1 MTQHTYT
8 LQNRIKKS
16 RTMRDFLCYNNM
28 YQNILMGDKHMK
40 IAIIGVGTVG
50 SAVATAVKNTGFVH
64 EMVLFDRDGV
74 RARAAAED
82 LGHAASFGF
91 DVKITAVS
99 SYRGIRGSDIVII
112 AAGANQKTGE
122 TRMDLLNK
130 NAMVIAD
137 IIPRVMANVD
147 AKNVKIIVLTNP
159 LDVMVMLAH
168 KLSKLPAGRVIGT
181 GTMLDSA
188 RLRTILARY
197 FDISTQSINAY
208 VLGEHGD
215 SSIVNWTSATVGALT
230 LDEFCKQTKV
240 SLPATTRKT
249 IEHRVHNAAYEII
262 RGRGA
267 TWDGIGAAAADLL
280 RCIIN
285 DEHRIL
291 TVSSVSGTGTE
302 MLAMSLPRIVGK
314 NGVVTTL
321 RPKMSAT
328 ESAGLRRSGKI
339 IRNGYDEIA

>member
-1 MTQHTYT
+1 
-8 LQNRIKKS
+8 
-16 RTMRDFLCYNNM
+16 
-28 YQNILMGDKHMK
+28 MK

-64 EMVLFDRDGV
+64 EIVLYDRDAV
-74 RARAAAED
+74 RATAAADD

-99 SYRGIRGSDIVII
+99 NYRGIRGSDIVII
-112 AAGANQKTGE
+112 AAGANQKPGE

-130 NAMVIAD
+130 NAAVISD
-137 IIPRVMANVD
+137 IIPRVMSNVD
-147 AKNVKIIVLTNP
+147 AKHVKIIILTNP
-159 LDVMVMLAH
+159 LDVMVMLAQ
-168 KLSKLPAGRVIGT
+168 KLSRLPATRVIGT

-188 RLRTILARY
+188 RLRTILSRQLGV
-197 FDISTQSINAY
+197 STQSINAY

-215 SSIVNWTSATVGALT
+215 SSVVNWSSVTIGAIG
-230 LDEFCKQTKV
+230 LDDFCRQTKI
-240 SLPATTRKT
+240 SLPMTTRNT
-249 IEHRVHNAAYEII
+249 IAHRVHNAAYEII

-291 TVSSVSGTGTE
+291 TVSTVSGTGTD
-302 MLAMSLPRIVGK
+302 MVAMSLPRIVGA
-314 NGVVTTL
+314 NGITATL
-321 RPKMSAT
+321 RPKMSAA
-328 ESAGLRRSGKI
+328 ESAALRRSGKI
-339 IRNGYDEIA
+339 IRKNYDAI

>member
-1 MTQHTYT
+1 
-8 LQNRIKKS
+8 
-16 RTMRDFLCYNNM
+16 
-28 YQNILMGDKHMK
+28 MK

-91 DVKITAVS
+91 DVKISAVNN
-99 SYRGIRGSDIVII
+99 YRGIRGSDIVII
-112 AAGANQKTGE
+112 AAGANQKPGE

-130 NAMVIAD
+130 NACVIKD
-137 IIPRVMANVD
+137 IIPHVMANVD
-147 AKNVKIIVLTNP
+147 NKKVRIIVLTNP
-159 LDVMVMLAH
+159 LDVMVMLAT
-168 KLSKLPAGRVIGT
+168 KLSKLPSGRVIGT
-181 GTMLDSA
+181 GTMLDTA
-188 RLRTILARY
+188 RLRTILARQL
-197 FDISTQSINAY
+197 DVSTQSINAY

-215 SSIVNWTSATVGALT
+215 SSIVDWTSATVGAVA
-230 LDEFCKQTKV
+230 LDDFCKQTKI
-240 SLPATTRKT
+240 SLPVTTRNT
-249 IEHRVHNAAYEII
+249 IEHRVRNAAYEII

-291 TVSSVSGTGTE
+291 TVSCVSGTGND
-302 MLAMSLPRIVGK
+302 MVAISLPRIVGI
-314 NGVVTTL
+314 NGVVATL
-321 RPKMSAT
+321 KPKLSST

-339 IRNGYDEIA
+339 IRKNYDTLV